1 METNFHNFEEKCVIF
16 NTEFNQG
23 LEDFVQ
29 KSFDL
34 DELGIKDQVRTLGLG
49 FAKNPKWP
57 ENEWVVTCGKT
68 HWW

>member
-1 METNFHNFEEKCVIF
+1 VETNFHNFEEKCVIF

-49 FAKNPKWP
+49 FAKNPK
-57 ENEWVVTCGKT
+57 
-68 HWW
+68 